1 MPQALRT
8 TLLSLRDL
16 LVTAGPFLLLAAA
29 MLAVAYWILDP
40 TPKKHIVLATGVEN
54 GAYAEFGRRYA
65 AFLAQHGVTVELRTT
80 QGSAENLSLLKDPA
94 SGVDVAFV
102 QGGSEGP
109 PDGEEPQAATDLV
122 SLGSLFY
129 EPVWL
134 FYRRDSARR
143 LLKAP
148 RPPEGGRPPR
158 GSSEV
163 AKPHSLEK
171 TDALTSLA
179 QLSGWKLN
187 VGAPG
192 SGVSP
197 LMAQLLEANSV
208 DTTSIELSRQ
218 PLTPAVVEFLGG
230 RLDALAMASAP
241 ESLIVQML
249 LQTPGVQLADFA
261 QNEAY
266 SRRFPFMSAVTL
278 PRGVVDLA
286 KDVPSQD
293 VHLVAPVASL
303 VAREKL
309 HPALVQ
315 LLVQAARRVH
325 AGSGWFQRKNEFPN
339 PRTSEWPLAPEAER
353 VYRDGAPWLQRYLP
367 FWAANLV
374 DRMWVV
380 LLSIVTL
387 LIPLSRIVP
396 PLYELRIRSRV
407 FRWYGQLRAV
417 EDATDTR
424 PAGELLAEL
433 DTIEAKVGQISLP
446 LSYADELY
454 ALRSHI
460 QLVRRR
466 LQGR

>member
-40 TPKKHIVLATGVEN
+40 TPKKRLVLATGTEQ

-65 AFLAQHGVTVELRTT
+65 EFLAQHGITVELRST
-80 QGSAENLSLLKDPA
+80 QGSAENLALLKDPN
-94 SGVDVAFV
+94 SGVDAAFV

-109 PDGEEPQAATDLV
+109 PDGDEPQAATDLV

-134 FYRRDSARR
+134 FYRRDSAQR

-148 RPPEGGRPPR
+148 SPPEGGRPPR

-163 AKPHSLEK
+163 AKPRSLE
-171 TDALTSLA
+171 TDTLASLS

-197 LMAQLLEANSV
+197 LMTQLLEANSV
-208 DTTSIELSRQ
+208 DPASITLSRQ
-218 PLTPAVVEFLGG
+218 PLTPAVVEFLEG
-230 RLDALAMASAP
+230 RLDALVMASAP

-249 LQTPGVQLADFA
+249 LQTPGVQLAGFP

-286 KDVPSQD
+286 KDLPPQD

-309 HPALVQ
+309 HPALAQ

-325 AGSGWFQRKNEFPN
+325 AGAGWFQRKNEFPN
-339 PRTSEWPLAPEAER
+339 PRTSEWPLAAEAER
-353 VYRDGAPWLQRYLP
+353 LYRDGVPWLQRYLP

-374 DRMWVV
+374 DRMWVA

-433 DTIEAKVGQISLP
+433 DAIEAKVGQISLP

>member
-40 TPKKHIVLATGVEN
+40 TPKKHIVLATGTEQ

-65 AFLAQHGVTVELRTT
+65 EFLAPHGITVELRST
-80 QGSAENLSLLKDPA
+80 QGSAENLALLKDPN

-109 PDGEEPQAATDLV
+109 PDGDEPQAATDLV

-134 FYRRDSARR
+134 FYRRDSAQR
-143 LLKAP
+143 LLKADTLS
-148 RPPEGGRPPR
+148 GL
-158 GSSEV
+158 S
-163 AKPHSLEK
+163 H
-171 TDALTSLA
+171 
-179 QLSGWKLN
+179 LSGWKLN

-197 LMAQLLEANSV
+197 LMTQLLEANSV
-208 DTTSIELSRQ
+208 DPASITLSRQ
-218 PLTPAVVEFLGG
+218 PLTPAVVEFLEG
-230 RLDALAMASAP
+230 RLDALVMASAP

-266 SRRFPFMSAVTL
+266 SRRFPFMSPVTL

-286 KDVPSQD
+286 KDRPPQD
-293 VHLVAPVASL
+293 VRLVAPVASL

-325 AGSGWFQRKNEFPN
+325 AGAGWFQRKNEFPN
-339 PRTSEWPLAPEAER
+339 PHTSEWPLAAEAER
-353 VYRDGAPWLQRYLP
+353 LYRDGVPWLQRYLP

-374 DRMWVV
+374 DRMWVA

-396 PLYELRIRSRV
+396 PLYQLRIRSRV

-433 DTIEAKVGQISLP
+433 DAIEAKVGQISLP